1 MTDKFKFYL
10 INRLQ
15 FSEVEAIKISYMLK
29 LIYLD
34 LSKLILLY
42 LIFSHFGKGFF
53 FILTTVLTILI
64 RMAIGG
70 HHMKTYLSCL
80 VISLSYYSLIFYV
93 SSFAFSTVSLT
104 CFGVMSLLIF
114 YWKAPVIPKQ
124 RQRLSYNKRKLKIQ
138 AIAIAIT
145 YIILYWLKPN
155 NLTELGI
162 WVITVQSMVL
172 LLQEVFYVS
181 KT

>member
-15 FSEVEAIKISYMLK
+15 FSEVEAIKIVYMLK

-42 LIFSHFGKGFF
+42 LIFSHSGKGFI
-53 FILTTVLTILI
+53 FIMTTFLTILI

-80 VISLSYYSLIFYV
+80 VVSLSYYSLVFYV

-104 CFGVMSLLIF
+104 CFGMISLLIF

-124 RQRLSYNKRKLKIQ
+124 RQRLSYNKKRLKIQ

-145 YIILYWLKPN
+145 YILMYLLAPN
-155 NLTELGI
+155 EITEIAI

-172 LLQEVFYVS
+172 LLQEVFYVN
-181 KT
+181 KA